1 MAVTAARSRVLVIG
15 LDLGDGRL
23 LYEWAKEGHLP
34 ALAALIEAG
43 AWGALATTAGQLH
56 VSAWPSIYT
65 GVAPGEHGV
74 YYTFQ
79 PAPGLQG
86 YRRFHEG
93 LYGRP
98 TFWRLLD
105 AAGRRCA
112 VFDAPYVHPEPGF
125 SGTQIVDWGTWAHYL
140 APRSTPSGVLGEL
153 ERACGSYPLGLEAHD
168 LGFAPLDPEATQRRL
183 IAAVRRKAEASLWLM
198 RQGDLDLL
206 VSVFGETHAGAHYC
220 WKPDGDQALLRG
232 LYEELDRAIA
242 ALVEAAGEDAVVLV
256 VSGDAIGPNH
266 AGWHLLPEVLAR
278 LGQFASAETAQAGD
292 GEAPVRTR
300 FDPVRAVRDLL
311 PKDFRK
317 NLARMLPTGLRDRL
331 AQRVDTAT
339 IDWGRTRAYCLPT
352 DLEGCIRIN
361 LQGREPDGQVAPG
374 SDYEAACRDLKAALE
389 ELVEPETGRRA
400 VREVLLADQA
410 FPGPRRDHLPD
421 LVVLWDPATPI
432 AALASARIGEVRG
445 ASPDPRPGT
454 HTEPGFLL
462 VRGPDVEMG
471 RGIANAH
478 VFDVAPTILARFGVA
493 PPAHMTGRD
502 LLARTA

>member
-1 MAVTAARSRVLVIG
+1 MTAPEKILVIG
-15 LDLGDGRL
+15 LELGDGRL
-23 LYEWAKEGHLP
+23 LYQWAEEGHLP
-34 ALAALIEAG
+34 ALAALIDAG
-43 AWGALATTAGQLH
+43 AWGTLETTAAQLH

-65 GVAPGEHGV
+65 GVGPGEHGV

-79 PAPGLQG
+79 PAPGVQG
-86 YRRFHEG
+86 YQRFHEG

-112 VFDAPYVHPEPGF
+112 VVDAPYVHPEPGF
-125 SGTQIVDWGTWAHYL
+125 SGTQIFDWGTWAHYL
-140 APRSTPSGVLGEL
+140 APRSTPPGFLSEL
-153 ERACGSYPLGLEAHD
+153 ESACGRYPLGLEAHD

-183 IAAVRRKAEASLWLM
+183 IAAVRRKAEASLWVM
-198 RQGDLDLL
+198 RQGAFDLL
-206 VSVFGETHAGAHYC
+206 MTVFGETHAGAHYC
-220 WKPDGDQALLRG
+220 WSPDGDQALLRG

-278 LGQFASAETAQAGD
+278 LGHFASAETSQAD
-292 GEAPVRTR
+292 DAAAPVRAR

-317 NLARMLPTGLRDRL
+317 NLARMLPTGLRDKL

-339 IDWGRTRAYCLPT
+339 VDWRRTRAYCLPT

-361 LQGREPDGQVAPG
+361 LKGREPEGQVAPG
-374 SDYEAACRDLKAALE
+374 AEYEAACRDLKAALE
-389 ELVEPETGRRA
+389 ELVEPDTGRRA

-410 FPGPRRDHLPD
+410 FSGLRRDHLPD
-421 LVVLWDPATPI
+421 LIVLWDAATPI
-432 AALASARIGEVRG
+432 AALASKRIGEVRG

-454 HTEPGFLL
+454 HKEPGFLL
-462 VRGPDVEMG
+462 MRG
-471 RGIANAH
+471 RGIPRGRGIDQAH
-478 VFDVAPTILARFGVA
+478 VFDVAPTVLARLGVEA
-493 PPAHMTGRD
+493 PAHMTGRR
-502 LLARTA
+502 LAETTIA